1 MTRRGKVYLTR
12 STDLIVLGVPEDD
25 TVFCSVG
32 LGEGVHHGVGEVPP
46 LKPSDDHYV
55 SYC

>member
-1 MTRRGKVYLTR
+1 MYLTR